1 MRVEITRLGDNYI
14 YVLAGEESC
23 VAVDPSLAAPVL
35 RLAGSMG
42 LRLDQVLVTHHH
54 ADHTGG
60 CAELKLNTD
69 CKIVGPRGAFG
80 FLVDNLASD
89 GAQIMVAGAEFTVL
103 SVPGHTAED
112 VAYYSEAE
120 KMVFTGDTLF
130 IGGCGR
136 LFGGTAAMM
145 WDAMKMLRELPD
157 DTAVYC
163 GHEYTVENL
172 EFASELEP
180 GNELVFERLNE
191 MRGLSEMN
199 IPTVP
204 GLMGLECQTNPFLRA
219 DDPGL
224 AELVGLS
231 ADDPVEVFAEIRRRK
246 NKY

>member
-14 YVLAGEESC
+14 YVLAGKDSC
-23 VAVDPSLAAPVL
+23 AAVDPSLAAPVL
-35 RLAGSMG
+35 RLAGLMG
-42 LRLDQVLVTHHH
+42 LRLEQVLVTHHH

-60 CAELKLNTD
+60 CSELRLETN

-80 FLVDNLASD
+80 FSVDNLASA
-89 GAQIMVAGAEFTVL
+89 GVQIMVAGVEFTVL

-130 IGGCGR
+130 IGGCGK

-145 WDAMKMLRELPD
+145 WDAMKMLRGLPD
-157 DTAVYC
+157 DTEVYC

-172 EFASELEP
+172 EFAASLEP
-180 GNELVFERLNE
+180 GNASVADRLDE
-191 MRGLSEMN
+191 MRRLSEEN

-204 GLMGLECQTNPFLRA
+204 GLMGVERQTNPFLRA
-219 DDPGL
+219 DDQGL

-246 NKY
+246 NRY